1 MALYMINTA
10 PIPSNE
16 LDRILN
22 LSDFNIDYSNV
33 ENNFKDLAKL
43 AASVAGTEMSLVN
56 LIDSFTQWSIS
67 THGID
72 LDQMPREES
81 VCQYTIT
88 ENDHFEIENLNEDDR
103 FKDKFYVANDP
114 KLKYYYGI
122 PLKSDGYNIGALCV
136 LDRSSKI
143 LSPEKT
149 ELLKIIAD
157 EIVNRLKAYKT
168 IESLRNQVEDV
179 QTTQNKVVHDIR
191 GPLGGIIGLA
201 QIISEQ
207 GKNNNMDE
215 VLEFINLIHKSGN
228 SILELADEILSTD
241 VKTLVKLKGD
251 ELNLYIFKEKLEKLY
266 IPQARTKNINFKVQI
281 SSDTDKIPFSKNK
294 LLQITGNLISN
305 AIKFTPQNGKVEVSL
320 TLTRGEIPNMLKIM
334 VKDSGIGLNQEQI
347 NGILKGESVSV
358 IGTSGEQGYGFGLV
372 LVKHLIEGLKGK
384 FNISSEGD
392 GACFEV
398 VLPQ

>member
-1 MALYMINTA
+1 MINTA

-22 LSDFNIDYSNV
+22 LSDFNVDYSNI

-43 AASVAGTEMSLVN
+43 AASVAGTEISLVN
-56 LIDSFTQWSIS
+56 LIDSFTQWTIS
-67 THGID
+67 SHGLDI
-72 LDQMPREES
+72 DQMPREES

-122 PLKSDGYNIGALCV
+122 PLKSDGYSIGALC
-136 LDRSSKI
+136 LMDRSSKT

-266 IPQARTKNINFKVQI
+266 IPQARTKNINFKVDI

-305 AIKFTPQNGKVEVSL
+305 AIKFTPQNGKVEVTL
-320 TLTRGEIPNMLKIM
+320 TLTRGEMPNMLKIM
-334 VKDSGIGLNQEQI
+334 VKDSGTGLNQQQI
-347 NGILKGESVSV
+347 NSILKGESVSV

-372 LVKHLIEGLKGK
+372 LVKHLIEGLKGE

>member
-1 MALYMINTA
+1 MINTA

-22 LSDFNIDYSNV
+22 LSDFNVDYSNV

-122 PLKSDGYNIGALCV
+122 PLKSDGYNIGSLCV
-136 LDRSSKI
+136 LDRSSKT

-207 GKNNNMDE
+207 GKNNNMDQ

-305 AIKFTPQNGKVEVSL
+305 AIKFTPENGKVEVSL
-320 TLTRGEIPNMLKIM
+320 TLTRGEMPNMLKIM